1 MSRQVG
7 GFMSP
12 KTWWVDRRKD
22 WKEPCDRWHN
32 KIVEQRIACWGE
44 ENYLNPFERITMRHQ
59 APPEVDLT
67 QGRSIAYSRSTTRRL
82 MELIDANAHGN
93 VHGGVIMRMVDEA
106 AAIVAIKHSQ
116 NPTIVTARVERFDF
130 LAPAFIGDVVS
141 VHCEMRYVGRT
152 SMEVGVEV
160 MAENVITSDVR
171 HIASS
176 YVIYVALDA
185 NRKPTPVPPL
195 SPADDEEKAI
205 IEQARNRRIRMQN
218 LDKEVKLT
226 EDRKG

>member
-1 MSRQVG
+1 MQ
-7 GFMSP
+7 P
-12 KTWWVDRRKD
+12 IPD
-22 WKEPCDRWHN
+22 WSEGS
-32 KIVEQRIACWGE
+32 VM
-44 ENYLNPFERITMRHQ
+44 NPFERIGKRYQ
-59 APPEVDLT
+59 ALPNVDVT

-82 MELIDANAHGN
+82 MELIDANSHGN

-116 NPTIVTARVERFDF
+116 NPMVVTARVERFDF

-160 MAENVITSDVR
+160 MAENVISGEVR

-185 NRKPTPVPPL
+185 NRKPTLVPPL
-195 SPADDEEKAI
+195 VPADSEEKAI
-205 IEQARNRRIRMQN
+205 IERASLRRKRRQKIDEEVKQA
-218 LDKEVKLT
+218 KEVK
-226 EDRKG
+226 D

>member
-1 MSRQVG
+1 M
-7 GFMSP
+7 
-12 KTWWVDRRKD
+12 D
-22 WKEPCDRWHN
+22 
-32 KIVEQRIACWGE
+32 
-44 ENYLNPFERITMRHQ
+44 PFERIVNRYQPRTK
-59 APPEVDLT
+59 VDVT

-93 VHGGVIMRMVDEA
+93 VHGGVIMRLVDES

-116 NPTIVTARVERFDF
+116 CPTVVTARVERFDF

-141 VHCEMRYVGRT
+141 VHCEMSYVGRT

-160 MAENVITSDVR
+160 MAEDVITGEVR

-176 YVIYVALDA
+176 YVIYVALDE

-195 SPADDEEKAI
+195 VPANDEEKTI
-205 IEQARNRRIRMQN
+205 IERARIRRMHWQKIDEE
-218 LDKEVKLT
+218 LKRAEEVK
-226 EDRKG
+226 D